1 MSTTSDAPAATAKL
15 IWNSPIDSEET
26 FEAVTAG
33 LKTSLIKGRVWHCV
47 SESES
52 TASLT
57 TRPSRLQAGR
67 KGYDTRLAAWE
78 KSLRELN
85 GDANEAMGTLMSLFN
100 PECNAH
106 RSLSD
111 WFAEDVTSMLAPDY
125 KNRRDYNFRHAWTKF
140 YAEYQP
146 NKEVNLDTILKKWE
160 ALTDEDH
167 SFAEFYGKYTKL
179 ISEMEIIGQ
188 PPTEAKRYEML
199 RNNVKNPYLSHI
211 VVKLS
216 LPESRRIPLD
226 VFFEDCNY
234 FTRFNKTK
242 DTGHKRKVEEIFG
255 RAVTF
260 VKPTRDPAIGSTCW
274 RCGRGGHLKFNY
286 LTKLACNSTLCS
298 LCRKPIGNDP
308 HDARSCCER
317 SDTVFPEDQQP
328 AKKKQKT
335 TNYGG
340 GASPNPR
347 KKGKPDMKNKKPST
361 STSQD
366 AMMSVPKD
374 VVSAMRVLSMHFAG
388 DRAARS
394 VTFPEESDTSR

>member
-167 SFAEFYGKYTKL
+167 SFAEFSGTTSRTPICLTSWSSSVFPNQEESLWMFSSKTATTLLALTRLKTL
-179 ISEMEIIGQ
+179 DTSARWKKSLVE
-188 PPTEAKRYEML
+188 
-199 RNNVKNPYLSHI
+199 LSH
-211 VVKLS
+211 S
-216 LPESRRIPLD
+216 
-226 VFFEDCNY
+226 
-234 FTRFNKTK
+234 
-242 DTGHKRKVEEIFG
+242 
-255 RAVTF
+255 
-260 VKPTRDPAIGSTCW
+260 
-274 RCGRGGHLKFNY
+274 
-286 LTKLACNSTLCS
+286 
-298 LCRKPIGNDP
+298 
-308 HDARSCCER
+308 
-317 SDTVFPEDQQP
+317 
-328 AKKKQKT
+328 
-335 TNYGG
+335 
-340 GASPNPR
+340 
-347 KKGKPDMKNKKPST
+347 
-361 STSQD
+361 
-366 AMMSVPKD
+366 
-374 VVSAMRVLSMHFAG
+374 
-388 DRAARS
+388 
-394 VTFPEESDTSR
+394 